1 MPNELP
7 SLSRKFSVSGKTRTY
22 ARRKG
27 ERGPSL
33 AGVIDALERR
43 QAGSGLMSVF
53 VWTVGGVVL
62 AACSGGTRIVEGD
75 GVGGGAS
82 AVPVTRGVF
91 DGAVSGA
98 RIYVDVNGNGEID
111 EGDAGPYVTDG
122 SGFADIPWAY
132 RGYSII
138 ADVSGATDVETG
150 EVLSGQFRSLVPSDP
165 GGVLIATPLTD
176 LLAGAEDKQ
185 GILDTIFGAGVVTVK
200 EVEDPDYYRLV
211 VPGKSLAAPTA
222 PTAPGEGATA
232 EALARYEAEQAR
244 YEAEQAAYV
253 SQQITRASIALTE
266 LKADAAAAG
275 GADISTLSA
284 LAEVVRDAL
293 YDPDP
298 NTLTELRGRIE
309 AREDEA
315 GLIAGGSPFHEVYG
329 MAGTGGFPQCGS
341 SGREIHHQCA
351 GQ

>member
-1 MPNELP
+1 MP
-7 SLSRKFSVSGKTRTY
+7 G
-22 ARRKG
+22 AR
-27 ERGPSL
+27 
-33 AGVIDALERR
+33 
-43 QAGSGLMSVF
+43 
-53 VWTVGGVVL
+53 
-62 AACSGGTRIVEGD
+62 
-75 GVGGGAS
+75 
-82 AVPVTRGVF
+82 
-91 DGAVSGA
+91 VSGA
-98 RIYVDVNGNGEID
+98 RIYVGVNGNGEID
-111 EGDAGPYVTDG
+111 EGDADPYVTDG

-138 ADVSGATDVETG
+138 ADVDGATDVETG

-211 VPGKSLAAPTA
+211 EPGESLAAPTA

-232 EALARYEAEQAR
+232 EVLAE

-275 GADISTLSA
+275 DADISTSSA

-315 GLIAGGSPFHEVYG
+315 GLIAGGKPIASG
-329 MAGTGGFPQCGS
+329 GTVRIEEDGAFRIADHVMDPDSGEISATADMTITIEGNVAPVISSDAPHTLVTAPTHVGG
-341 SGREIHHQCA
+341 RI
-351 GQ
+351 